1 MKKALVLLLTLFVLA
16 GGAVYGYRQ
25 GFFDRWAP
33 RTVMA
38 PQPTPAAPAIPA
50 AHAPSGA
57 PVPASEAGAPAASDA
72 VGAPLPAE
80 ASAVSGPF
88 TNIAASTVGG
98 HIVRMTGEFGPGY
111 FGRRLIDGS
120 AASTWKLEPPVRF
133 PQEIVF
139 SFYERE
145 PALVSSVVVSVPGKG
160 APADIEIWT
169 SSESATAGFV
179 KAASQTL
186 PAGTVEHGI
195 PIEPV
200 EARYVKL
207 IVKSDTTADALEIGE
222 VQVME
227 PQRSGYTSLLHRNPR
242 IARYM
247 RSPRQAAQLG
257 IEWLQPA
264 AVNWQR
270 RAKCYGC
277 HVQTQAIMG
286 LSVARGYKYLV
297 SQEAVQE
304 LVDFTR
310 DAPLH
315 MDGSYWGGGFGLLHG
330 QKETLTGGGSSA
342 TQFAVMGF
350 AHFDDVEQAKGDK
363 TFIRA
368 LDYLLAKKQ
377 KPDGEIP
384 EDHGHPPITQ
394 GGLMTTTNTVTAL
407 MKAHKDTGET
417 RYKEAAERGLGWIA
431 SAPLKSTQDEVFK
444 LLALSRYGRPE
455 QQAVVNQLV
464 ERLKKEQRADG
475 GWAEY
480 VEEPPRGK
488 GSNAFATGQVLYA
501 FKQAGVPVQSREFAR
516 GVRFLID
523 TQKETGAWPV
533 MNTWS
538 SNPSEFAPS
547 MWAVIGLAGAYSEE
561 PLGTLQVTSSIQR
574 SERSRNLQIVLDASG
589 SMKLALQGTTRW
601 ATALKVFNQV
611 VAKLPEDLNV
621 GLRVYGHRAPAK
633 SKETCQDTE
642 LVVPVGKLDR
652 ARLLSVVTALKPRG
666 ETPLVFSALQTP
678 GDLKAL
684 GGGTVILI
692 TDGEE
697 SCGGNPA
704 TAADQ
709 LKAAGVDV
717 TMNIVGFTL
726 AGKRV
731 QEQLSAFAESTG
743 GRYYGAQS
751 GEELARAILI
761 AATDRFPYTV
771 TDAKARVVT
780 QGESGATPDELPP
793 GTYQLVVQAAD
804 QKLVQDLTITAD
816 KQISFTV
823 LLKDGRFVLE
833 RTER

>member
-1 MKKALVLLLTLFVLA
+1 LEPSPPGAIDILA
-16 GGAVYGYRQ
+16 
-25 GFFDRWAP
+25 
-33 RTVMA
+33 TV
-38 PQPTPAAPAIPA
+38 PPADT
-50 AHAPSGA
+50 S
-57 PVPASEAGAPAASDA
+57 AG
-72 VGAPLPAE
+72 
-80 ASAVSGPF
+80 SGPL
-88 TNIAASTVGG
+88 TNIAASTFGG
-98 HIVRMTGEFGPGY
+98 HIARMTGEFGPGY

-120 AASTWKLEPPVRF
+120 AASTWKLEPPVKF

-145 PALVSSVVVSVPGKG
+145 PALVSSIIVSAPAAGSST
-160 APADIEIWT
+160 PADIEIWT
-169 SSESATAGFV
+169 SNESATAGFV

-186 PAGTVEHGI
+186 PPATAEHAI

-200 EARYVKL
+200 EARFVKL
-207 IVKSDTTADALEIGE
+207 IVKSSTTADALEIGE

-227 PQRSGYTSLLHRNPR
+227 PQRAGYTSLLSRNPR

-270 RAKCYGC
+270 KSQCYGC

-297 SQEAVQE
+297 SPEALQE
-304 LVDFTR
+304 LVEFTR
-310 DAPLH
+310 NDALH
-315 MDGSYWGGGFGLLHG
+315 MDGSYWGGFAFLTG

-342 TQFAVMGF
+342 TQFAVMAF
-350 AHFDDVEQAKGDK
+350 AHFDEAERTKGDR

-377 KPDGEIP
+377 DPDGKILV
-384 EDHGHPPITQ
+384 DHVRYPIIQ
-394 GGLMTTTNTVTAL
+394 GALMTTTNTVIAS
-407 MKAHKDTGET
+407 MKAYKDTGES
-417 RYKEAAERGLGWIA
+417 RYKEAAERGLGWIE
-431 SAPLKSTQDEVFK
+431 SARLGSTQDEVFK
-444 LLALSRYGRPE
+444 LVALSRYGRPD
-455 QQAVVNQLV
+455 QQAVVTQSI
-464 ERLKKEQRADG
+464 ERLKKEQRPDG
-475 GWAEY
+475 GW
-480 VEEPPRGK
+480 EEFPGPQNYPYSRPSGG

-501 FKQAGVPVQSREFAR
+501 LKQAGVPVQSREFAR
-516 GVRFLID
+516 GVRFLIA
-523 TQKETGAWPV
+523 TQKENGAWPV

-538 SNPSEFAPS
+538 DDPSEFAPS
-547 MWAVIGLAGAYSEE
+547 MWAIIGLAGAYSEE
-561 PLGTLQVTSSIQR
+561 PLGSLQVTSSIQR
-574 SERSRNLQIVLDASG
+574 SERSKNVEVVLDASG
-589 SMKLALQGTTRW
+589 SMKLPLQGTTRW

-666 ETPLVFSALQTP
+666 ETPLVYSALQTP

-697 SCGGNPA
+697 SCGGNSA
-704 TAADQ
+704 TAAAA
-709 LKAAGVDV
+709 LKAAGVNV

-726 AGKRV
+726 AGKQV
-731 QEQLSAFAESTG
+731 QAQLSSFAEATG

-761 AATDRFPYTV
+761 AATDRFAYTV
-771 TDAKARVVT
+771 TDAAGRVVM
-780 QGESGATPDELPP
+780 QGESGATADELPA
-793 GTYQLVVQAAD
+793 GAYQLAVQAAD
-804 QKLVQDLTITAD
+804 QKLVEDLTITAD

-823 LLKDGRFVLE
+823 VLKDGRFALE
-833 RTER
+833 RIQR